1 VKTRYF
7 RLTLAATAASVIAL
21 TGAAGALASTP
32 ASSAAPTAYSG
43 CVKYLGTPA
52 RVLWNVHTAPV
63 TCPAGS
69 FAVHWNQAGPQGPAG
84 PQGIQGIQGPPGP
97 SDLSVTATTSVS
109 GRDDSGGDG
118 NWATDAFIRM
128 ITITRHEAAAV
139 SNCGGGVAA
148 CWFYTGTI
156 TDSGT
161 FQTQAGAETPNQGYA
176 GPDTIAGIV
185 SGNFTGGSHIE
196 FYASSSA
203 PNAGLVPSTISGDLP
218 STSAWYQKF
227 FSGSTVFS
235 GPANLIDWS
244 WSYSAPATC
253 EHWTD
258 AAGNGAGQGTALA
271 DGDIT
276 GVNHCT

>member
-1 VKTRYF
+1 MKTSF
-7 RLTLAATAASVIAL
+7 RLTLAAIAASAIAL
-21 TGAAGALASTP
+21 TGAVGALASAP
-32 ASSAAPTAYSG
+32 ASSAAPTYFG
-43 CVKYLGTPA
+43 CVKVSGTPA
-52 RVLWNVHTAPV
+52 RVLWNVHTSPV

-69 FAVHWNQAGPQGPAG
+69 FAVHWNQAGPQGP
-84 PQGIQGIQGPPGP
+84 QGIQGPPGP

-118 NWATDAFIRM
+118 NWATDAMVRT

-148 CWFYTGTI
+148 CWFYTGSI

-196 FYASSSA
+196 FYASSNA
-203 PNAGLVPSTISGDLP
+203 PNASLVPSTKSGDSP
-218 STSAWYQKF
+218 STSSWYQQF
-227 FSGSTVFS
+227 FPAGAVFS

-258 AAGNGAGQGTALA
+258 AVSNGAGQGTLLA